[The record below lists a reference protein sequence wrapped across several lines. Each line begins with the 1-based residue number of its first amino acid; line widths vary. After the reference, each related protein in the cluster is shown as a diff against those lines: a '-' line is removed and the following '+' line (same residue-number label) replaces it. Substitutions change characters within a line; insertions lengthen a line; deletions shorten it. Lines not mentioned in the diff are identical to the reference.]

1 MSVGILNRY
10 GLPFANVVADG
21 TATNNITVGRT
32 VETVTLKLEG
42 TDFDKSMIP
51 QIRVKANGKTILDA
65 SGEQLEAINA
75 YRGDPADAGYLD
87 IQFADFTG
95 QTEFDKQV
103 GAFDTTVGI
112 GNITTEVT
120 IAGATAPKLT
130 ALLRESARSRP
141 SEAAYAGMMC
151 KLLSYPFNISVGGRL
166 PVTFPFGPGLGAIIK
181 RVHVFHTGH
190 MTGATVK
197 QDGMPIHEKTE
208 AENEREQ
215 VRFGRVPQAG
225 MYTLDFVLDGS
236 IGKALNTRDAKSL
249 EWLLDFDAADNGVIL
264 VEYLDVLGNL

>member
-10 GLPFANVVADG
+10 GLSFGNVVGDG
-21 TATNNITVGRT
+21 TASNNITVGRT
-32 VETVTLKLEG
+32 LETVSLKLGG
-42 TDFDKSMIP
+42 TTFTKAMIE
-51 QIRVKANGKTILDA
+51 QVRFKANGKTILDA
-65 SGEQLEAINA
+65 TGEQLQAINA
-75 YRGDPADAGYLD
+75 YRGDPEDAAYLD
-87 IQFADFTG
+87 IQFSDFTG

-112 GNITTEVT
+112 GNITTEVK
-120 IAGATAPKLT
+120 IAGATAPQLT

-166 PVTFPFGPGLGAIIK
+166 PVSFPFGPSLGAIIK
-181 RVHVFHTGH
+181 RVHVFHSGN

-197 QDGMPIHEKTE
+197 QDGMPIHEKTL

-215 VRFGRVPQAG
+215 DRFGRVPQANV
-225 MYTLDFVLDGS
+225 YTLDFVLDGS

-249 EWLLDFDAADNGVIL
+249 EWLFDFSAADNGTIL